1 MPGTGWG
8 AGTLRRKMG
17 GGTHAH
23 LTKGC
28 PRDGQNKEEAMQML
42 FNYIHEFHEQ
52 NEFVQQ

>member
-1 MPGTGWG
+1 
-8 AGTLRRKMG
+8 MG
-17 GGTHAH
+17 GGTHGH

-28 PRDGQNKEEAMQML
+28 PRDGQNEDEAMQML